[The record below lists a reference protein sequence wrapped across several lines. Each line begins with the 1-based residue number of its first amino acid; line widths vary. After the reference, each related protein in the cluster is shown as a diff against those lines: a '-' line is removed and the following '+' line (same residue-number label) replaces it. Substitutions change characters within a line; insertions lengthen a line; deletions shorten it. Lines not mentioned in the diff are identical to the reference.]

1 MFGAYVYE
9 RSSAEYEKNVLLIDE
24 DGLDEKTEYSAYFSD
39 QGFTIVRYENDL
51 IYRSK
56 VEDRIKSGKEKILM
70 IAKPCVYIPYDV
82 QKHFRTTRVSIGKLF
97 PKLNVSAIKEDSD
110 LNYDL
115 LAMAYRQNFSDL
127 SAYKATK
134 DFVRDSVCNKANVK
148 KYIENLCG
156 ELEKAVDNAKNY
168 RDWFSVAEKKAFIH
182 VLAEQYGI
190 PVDIEEMCQPFIDF
204 ILNGFGKLSAEM
216 AGDTPVLVSRVMDY
230 MNDHSKKFVIIVMDG
245 MSEFDWKIISK
256 SFDGIRYDHSHAM
269 AMIPTVTSVSRQC
282 LLSNKL
288 PVKLESPWSQS
299 KEKKEFTDC
308 AKSLGFAEAQIGYER
323 GYDADFGPAVSCAA
337 IIINDVDDMVHGQLQ
352 GRTGMYNDI
361 SLLTKHGKLIGTVR
375 RMLKAGFDIYISAD
389 HGNTPCT
396 GMGKLMK
403 SGVETETK
411 SHRMVVLK
419 DFADKDAILE
429 KYPGLIEYPKYYLDK
444 QFDYLICGIG
454 SSFDAKGEDVMN
466 HGGITIDEV
475 IVPFIK
481 IKAVDNNG

>member
-39 QGFTIVRYENDL
+39 HGFSIVRYENDL

-70 IAKPCVYIPYDV
+70 IAKPFVFIPYDV
-82 QKHFRTTRVSIGKLF
+82 QKRFRTTRVSIGKLF
-97 PKLNVSAIKEDSD
+97 PKLNVFAIKEDSD
-110 LNYDL
+110 MNYDL

-134 DFVRDSVCNKANVK
+134 DFVRDSVCNKTNVK

-190 PVDIEEMCQPFIDF
+190 HVDIEEMCQPFIDF

-256 SFDGIRYDHSHAM
+256 SFDGIRYDHSHVM

-299 KEKKEFTDC
+299 KEKKEFTTKKETDC
-308 AKSLGFAEAQIGYER
+308 PT
-323 GYDADFGPAVSCAA
+323 DF
-337 IIINDVDDMVHGQLQ
+337 
-352 GRTGMYNDI
+352 
-361 SLLTKHGKLIGTVR
+361 
-375 RMLKAGFDIYISAD
+375 F
-389 HGNTPCT
+389 
-396 GMGKLMK
+396 
-403 SGVETETK
+403 
-411 SHRMVVLK
+411 
-419 DFADKDAILE
+419 
-429 KYPGLIEYPKYYLDK
+429 
-444 QFDYLICGIG
+444 
-454 SSFDAKGEDVMN
+454 
-466 HGGITIDEV
+466 
-475 IVPFIK
+475 FI
-481 IKAVDNNG
+481 